1 MPDYRSRILAFIEGF
16 REEHGA
22 LPKFAYNLKEFNN
35 KVYYSGPWYE
45 DAELAAAIE
54 ALLVGKWAS
63 SGTYVHKFEQEFS
76 KAIGQNFSVM
86 VNSGSSANL
95 VMIAALKKYYG
106 WQDADEIAVS
116 VVGFPTTIAPIVQ
129 NGLTPAFVD
138 IEFDTLNFDLDRL
151 AEACGERTRAVFVSP
166 VLGNPPDFDRLLELA
181 EKKKL
186 VMVLDGCDSLGSLWR
201 GKSLASYAA
210 AASCSF
216 YPAHHITTIEGGMV
230 SSNVEEIVKIARSF
244 AWWGRGCWCVG
255 PANLLPNGTCGERFS
270 PWIEGHDT
278 ILDHKYVFENMG
290 YNLKPIDLQG
300 AIGLE
305 QLKRLD
311 EIHEKRR
318 AHQLVIQELFSKY
331 VAGLKF
337 PVSLGNAETSW
348 FGVPILCE
356 SHEKK
361 TRLVAYLEQNG
372 VQTRNYFA
380 GNILIHPGYKKLG
393 DYRAFPCANRVLEEV
408 FFVGCAPTYTQDHFE
423 YLETVLAAF
432 RA

>member
-1 MPDYRSRILAFIEGF
+1 MPDHRTEILAFIASF
-16 REEHGA
+16 REAHGA

-76 KAIGQNFSVM
+76 KAVDQRFSVM

-95 VMIAALKKYYG
+95 AMLAALKKFYD
-106 WQDADEIAVS
+106 WQDGDEIAVS

-129 NGLTPAFVD
+129 NGMKPAFVD
-138 IEFDTLNFDLDRL
+138 IEFETLNFDLDRL
-151 AEACGERTRAVFVSP
+151 ERACNEKTRAVFVSP
-166 VLGNPPDFDRLLELA
+166 VLGNPPDFDRVLEIA
-181 EKKKL
+181 DKKKL
-186 VMVLDGCDSLGSLWR
+186 VVILDGCDSFGSLWR
-201 GKSLASYAA
+201 GKSLASYSA

-230 SSNVEEIVKIARSF
+230 SSNTEEIVKIARSF

-255 PANLLPNGTCGERFS
+255 PANLLPNGTCGNRFS
-270 PWIEGHDT
+270 AWIEGQDT
-278 ILDHKYVFENMG
+278 ILDHKYVFEHMG

-311 EIHEKRR
+311 EIHTKRR
-318 AHQLVIQELFSKY
+318 AHQHLIQELFQKH
-331 VAGLKF
+331 VPGLKF
-337 PVSLGNAETSW
+337 PVSLAHAETSW

-356 SHEKK
+356 SHAKK

-380 GNILIHPGYKKLG
+380 GNILIHPGYRKLG
-393 DYRAFPCANRVLEEV
+393 DYRAFPEANRVLEEV

-432 RA
+432 H

>member
-1 MPDYRSRILAFIEGF
+1 MPDFRSEISAFLASF
-16 REEHGA
+16 RERHGA

-35 KVYYSGPWYE
+35 KIYYSGPWYE

-63 SGTYVHKFEQEFS
+63 SGTYVHKFEEAFG
-76 KAIGQNFSVM
+76 KAIGQAHSVM

-95 VMIAALKKYYG
+95 VMVAALKKFYG
-106 WQDADEIAVS
+106 WQDGDEIAVS

-129 NGLTPAFVD
+129 NGMKPVFVD
-138 IEFDTLNFDLDRL
+138 IEFETLNFDLDELER
-151 AEACGERTRAVFVSP
+151 ACTDKTRAIFVSP
-166 VLGNPPDFDRLLELA
+166 VLGNPPDFDRIAEIA

-186 VMVLDGCDSLGSLWR
+186 VVVLDGCDSLGSLWR
-201 GKSLASYAA
+201 GRALASYAN

-230 SSNVEEIVKIARSF
+230 SSNTEEIVKIARSF

-255 PANLLPNGTCGERFS
+255 PANLLPNGTCGNRFS
-270 PWIEGHDT
+270 AWIEGQDT
-278 ILDHKYVFENMG
+278 VLDHKYVFEHMG

-305 QLKRLD
+305 QLKKLG
-311 EIHEKRR
+311 EIHERR
-318 AHQLVIQELFSKY
+318 RDHYTRIQELFRKY

-337 PVSLGNAETSW
+337 PLSLAHAETSW
-348 FGVPILCE
+348 FGVPIICE

-380 GNILIHPGYKKLG
+380 GNILIHPGYRTLG
-393 DYRAFPCANRVLEEV
+393 DYRDFPHANRVLEEV
-408 FFVGCAPTYTQDHFE
+408 FFVGCAPTYTSEHFE
-423 YLETVLAAF
+423 YLEIVLEAF
-432 RA
+432 R